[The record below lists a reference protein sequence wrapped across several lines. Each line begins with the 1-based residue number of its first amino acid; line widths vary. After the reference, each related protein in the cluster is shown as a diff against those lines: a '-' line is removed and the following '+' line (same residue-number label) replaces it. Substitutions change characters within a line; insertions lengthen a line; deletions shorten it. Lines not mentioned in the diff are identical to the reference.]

1 MNKES
6 TLLALLVVVS
16 GCLVFF
22 FMGNLSK
29 HEHEYS
35 AIVGYENTTTVWSK
49 EELKHIYY
57 DEQIK
62 NPVEMILS
70 PCHYGDFKEEV
81 VSRLKHKWHKNDSP
95 PSYEPMFQ
103 KLRAYYGIVTGT
115 GKHVVVFSMTATS
128 IDEVGDFL
136 DSCAES
142 MVSLYPKSQKLRL
155 DRSIS
160 LLRQT
165 ADRQQRTLLKA
176 IERKNKAME
185 DGKTM
190 LPKLQ
195 EQIDVAQRLYDE
207 LRQRLLEAEK
217 TSCTNPLPIKIV
229 KRASDT
235 FQVLCP

>member
-57 DEQIK
+57 DEQIE

-103 KLRAYYGIVTGT
+103 KLRTYYGIVTGT
-115 GKHVVVFSMTATS
+115 GKHVVVFSITATS

-142 MVSLYPKSQKLRL
+142 MVSLYPKSQKIRL

-160 LLRQT
+160 LLQQT

-176 IERKNKAME
+176 IERKNKTMK

-190 LPKLQ
+190 LPELQ
-195 EQIDVAQRLYDE
+195 EQIDVAQRLYGE
-207 LRQRLLEAEK
+207 LRQKLLEAEK

-235 FQVLCP
+235 FQFPCP